1 MPFGPI
7 IRAMRHNRMRFAFI
21 IIEIAITLA
30 IVTNAVNMILD
41 ERKKMLQQSGFDD
54 DNLVSIA
61 YQPFAPEFKEE
72 SYVEA
77 LVQKDMRA
85 IHSIPGVKAVATTYF
100 LPWQGGGSSGVWKS
114 DGFNGKFQAQLYAAR
129 GEIFQTLGVKVTQ
142 GRAFVETDTPKETN
156 VPTRVTIISRALA
169 KKLWG
174 NANPIGRVITNGEGG
189 TPRTVIGII
198 DDFYNPYAWNIG
210 EFVLFTPGRAYDSS
224 GAVFLVRTEP
234 GAMKSVMA
242 QLEPR
247 LLAVN
252 PGRVFRSQT
261 IAELKDQYFSGGKL
275 VIRTMTG
282 IIIIL
287 VFITALGIM
296 GISSLAVTERTKQI
310 GTRRALGATRG
321 DILRHFLLENWL
333 VTTAGLILGLIGA
346 YGLNVL
352 LVSKLSD
359 VKLSWELVAGGMVLL
374 WMNGLLSTVPA
385 AMRATLVP
393 PSIATRSV

>member
-1 MPFGPI
+1 MPIGPI

-21 IIEIAITLA
+21 ILEIAITLA

-41 ERKKMLQQSGFDD
+41 ERKKMLQKSGFDD
-54 DNLVSIA
+54 ENIISIA

-100 LPWQGGGSSGVWKS
+100 LPWQGGGSSGVWKTE
-114 DGFNGKFQAQLYAAR
+114 GFNDKFQAQLYAAR
-129 GEIFQTLGVKVTQ
+129 GDIFGTLGVKVTQ
-142 GRAFVETDTPKETN
+142 GRAFVETDTPAETN

-174 NANPIGRVITNGEGG
+174 DANPIGRVITNGEGG

-210 EFVLFTPGRAYDSS
+210 EYVLFTPGRAYDSG
-224 GAVFLVRTEP
+224 GAVFLLRTEP
-234 GAMKSVMA
+234 GAVKSVVA
-242 QLEPR
+242 QLEPK
-247 LLAVN
+247 LISVN
-252 PGRVFRSQT
+252 PGRVFR
-261 IAELKDQYFSGGKL
+261 IATVAEMKDRYFSAGKL
-275 VIRTMTG
+275 VIRAMTG
-282 IIIIL
+282 IIVVL

-296 GISSLAVTERTKQI
+296 GITSLAVAERTKQI
-310 GTRRALGATRG
+310 GTRRALGATRS
-321 DILRHFLLENWL
+321 DILRHFLMENWL
-333 VTTAGLILGLIGA
+333 VTTAGLVLGVVGA
-346 YGLNVL
+346 YALNIL

-359 VKLSWELVAGGMVLL
+359 VKMQWELVVAGMVLL
-374 WMNGLLSTVPA
+374 WLNGLLSTVPA
-385 AMRATLVP
+385 ALRATLVP

>member
-1 MPFGPI
+1 MPIGPI

-21 IIEIAITLA
+21 ILEIAITLA

-41 ERKKMLQQSGFDD
+41 ERQKMLQKSGFDD

-61 YQPFAPEFKEE
+61 YQPFAPEFKEDT
-72 SYVEA
+72 YVEQ

-85 IHSIPGVKAVATTYF
+85 IRSIPGVKSVATTYF
-100 LPWQGGGSSGVWKS
+100 LPWQGGGSSGTWKT

-129 GEIFQTLGVKVTQ
+129 GDIFGTLGVKVTQ
-142 GRAFVETDTPKETN
+142 GRAFVETDTPVEMN
-156 VPTRVTIISRALA
+156 VPTKVTVISRALA

-174 NANPIGRVITNGEGG
+174 DANPIGRVITNGEGE

-210 EFVLFTPGRAYDSS
+210 EYVLFTPGRAYDSG

-234 GAMKSVMA
+234 GAMKSVTS

-247 LLAVN
+247 LISVN
-252 PGRVFRSQT
+252 PGRVFRMFT
-261 IAELKDQYFSGGKL
+261 ISEMKDRYFSSGTL
-275 VIRTMTG
+275 VIRAMTG

-287 VFITALGIM
+287 VFITALGII
-296 GISSLAVTERTKQI
+296 GISSLAVAERTKQI

-321 DILRHFLLENWL
+321 DILKHFLLENWL
-333 VTTAGLILGLIGA
+333 ITTAGLILGVIGA
-346 YGLNVL
+346 YALNVF

-359 VKLSWELVAGGMVLL
+359 VKMNWELVAGGMLLL
-374 WMNGLLSTVPA
+374 WLNGLL
-385 AMRATLVP
+385 
-393 PSIATRSV
+393 

>member
-21 IIEIAITLA
+21 ILEIAITLA

-41 ERKKMLQQSGFDD
+41 ERKKMLRPSGFDD
-54 DNLVSIA
+54 DNLVSIS
-61 YQPFAPEFKEE
+61 YQPFAPEFRDR

-77 LVQKDMRA
+77 LAQKDARA
-85 IHSIPGVKAVATTYF
+85 IHSIPGVKSVATTYF
-100 LPWQGGGSSGVWKS
+100 LPWQGGGRSGVWKT
-114 DGFNGKFQAQLYAAR
+114 DGFNGKFQAQIYDAR
-129 GEIFQTLGVKVTQ
+129 GEIFQTLGVNVTQ
-142 GRAFVETDTPKETN
+142 GRAFVETDTPVDPKA
-156 VPTRVTIISRALA
+156 PTRVTIISRALA
-169 KKLWG
+169 RKLWG
-174 NANPIGRVITNGEGG
+174 NANPIGRVITDGEGAS
-189 TPRTVIGII
+189 PRTVIGVI

-210 EFVLFTPGRAYDSS
+210 EFVLFTPGRSYDSS
-224 GAVFLVRTEP
+224 GGVFLIRTEP
-234 GAMKSVMA
+234 GALKSVIP

-247 LLAVN
+247 LLSVN
-252 PGRVFRSQT
+252 PGRVFRSRT
-261 IAELKDQYFSGGKL
+261 IADLKNRYFSGGKL
-275 VIRTMTG
+275 VVRTMTA
-282 IIIIL
+282 IIIVL

-296 GISSLAVTERTKQI
+296 GITSLAVAERTKQI
-310 GTRRALGATRG
+310 GTRRALGATRA

-333 VTTAGLILGLIGA
+333 VTTAGLILGVIGA

-359 VKLSWELVAGGMVLL
+359 VKMQWELVAGGMLLL
-374 WMNGLLSTVPA
+374 WLNGLISTVPA

>member
-21 IIEIAITLA
+21 ILEIAMTLA

-41 ERKKMLQQSGFDD
+41 ERQKMLQKSGFDD

-85 IHSIPGVKAVATTYF
+85 IHSIPGVKGVTTTYF
-100 LPWQGGGSSGVWKS
+100 LPWQGGGSSGVWKT

-142 GRAFVETDTPKETN
+142 GRAFVETDTPVETN

-174 NANPIGRVITNGEGG
+174 NANPIGRVITNGEGAS
-189 TPRTVIGII
+189 PRTVIGII

-224 GAVFLVRTEP
+224 GAVFLIRTEP
-234 GAMKSVMA
+234 GAMKSVIS

-252 PGRVFRSQT
+252 PGRVFRIQT

-275 VIRTMTG
+275 VIRTMTA

-296 GISSLAVTERTKQI
+296 GISSLAVAERTKQI
-310 GTRRALGATRG
+310 GTRRALGATRA
-321 DILRHFLLENWL
+321 DILKHFLLENWL
-333 VTTAGLILGLIGA
+333 VTTAGLILGVIGA

-359 VKLSWELVAGGMVLL
+359 VKLQWELVAGGMVLL
-374 WMNGLLSTVPA
+374 WINGLMSTVPA